1 MCSCSLL
8 SSLPLIF
15 TLMAASISHFLTSA
29 MKFFL
34 LPTKLVS
41 VAFLFLALA
50 LTLLST
56 LI

>member
-15 TLMAASISHFLTSA
+15 TLVTANISHFLTSA
-29 MKFFL
+29 TKFFL

-50 LTLLST
+50 FSLLST
-56 LI
+56 LL

>member
-8 SSLPLIF
+8 FFLPFIF
-15 TLMAASISHFLTSA
+15 TLVAANISHFLTSA

-50 LTLLST
+50 VTLLST